1 MSNAPKGSKKPVR
14 RPGRAITLDEVSK
27 LMSVCGRG
35 AAGLRNQA
43 FIALGFGAGLRCAE
57 ILAVKPA
64 HIERTAEGPLVL
76 VLSGKGNKSRR
87 VSLLPEFLAPIERW
101 LERRTKLGIT
111 NRSPI
116 ICGITESSMA
126 NTLGGTRGTKGKPVS
141 TALMRATLAR
151 LAKKAGIEGRVH
163 CHGLRHGLATALNA
177 NRTGLQEIT
186 QQLGH
191 SSTAITDR
199 YLAKVSPDKLL
210 AAAAAF
216 PRFLHGRT
224 GPH

>member
-14 RPGRAITLDEVSK
+14 RPGRAITLDEVIK